1 MESKVTNLVALVL
14 QEGGLK
20 VNEISEQRAI
30 NIYVNSRAF
39 TNEC

>member
-20 VNEISEQRAI
+20 VNEISERAI